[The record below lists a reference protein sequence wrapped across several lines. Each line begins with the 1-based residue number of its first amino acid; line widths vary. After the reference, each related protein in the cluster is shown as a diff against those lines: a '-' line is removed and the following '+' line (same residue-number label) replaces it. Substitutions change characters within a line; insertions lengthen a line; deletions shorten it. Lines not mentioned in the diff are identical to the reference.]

1 MIKFRNRSS
10 YFFLKNLYLIVFVF
24 AQNSFSQE
32 LQSKINQ
39 ISRISVYS
47 KSSNLPIEG
56 ASAKLTFINDSSEFV
71 ISDKQGV
78 FKISPFK
85 DRNNEIKSIEISSLG
100 YKKIVTKFLL
110 QSYFLNDNVEDLNEI
125 VIPKKSNAKQELSF
139 FEKLNSVPINFSWE
153 GKAAVFIP
161 KVNGDSQIKKVLFG
175 VSDFGGVKNLKYLPF
190 KFNLYTKDS
199 LGYPD
204 KPLLEKD
211 ILIAKKDSKIWTKV
225 DVSSYNLKMPND
237 GVFIVFILLKQEE
250 YKYKNDEFIS
260 SKIGA
265 IAAVPAL
272 RAYRYQK
279 DYIRKSYYF
288 HNYFYLPLQKSNIW
302 TLEECH
308 YWMDIEF

>member
-125 VIPKKSNAKQELSF
+125 VIPKKSNAKQE
-139 FEKLNSVPINFSWE
+139 
-153 GKAAVFIP
+153 
-161 KVNGDSQIKKVLFG
+161 Q
-175 VSDFGGVKNLKYLPF
+175 
-190 KFNLYTKDS
+190 
-199 LGYPD
+199 
-204 KPLLEKD
+204 
-211 ILIAKKDSKIWTKV
+211 
-225 DVSSYNLKMPND
+225 
-237 GVFIVFILLKQEE
+237 
-250 YKYKNDEFIS
+250 
-260 SKIGA
+260 
-265 IAAVPAL
+265 
-272 RAYRYQK
+272 
-279 DYIRKSYYF
+279 
-288 HNYFYLPLQKSNIW
+288 
-302 TLEECH
+302 
-308 YWMDIEF
+308 